1 MRHKYMGNTMSDKI
15 NQNNQ
20 EIHIENRWSNA
31 KAISWVTVGTGLFA
45 IIFSS
50 AKFADGSISTFQILF
65 FRYIGGLL
73 SLFLIASVSGG
84 LRSYHSSKPFLYFL
98 RAGFGA
104 TGAGA
109 IMFASANMPI
119 VDATALGLLYVVF
132 IVPLGVIF
140 LSDKITRQHLFGIT
154 LCGGGT
160 AIIMLSRGAFSSIDA
175 AYTIPAAVAILG
187 AALLALEG
195 FMIKVL
201 SYVDKPLTVLLY
213 TNAFGLFITGAFAA
227 MSWTGISLI
236 NSFPYLILG
245 VVAISAQ
252 YCIVRGYKLAA
263 LSIVAPVDYSW
274 LIFTALIGYIFFNE
288 VPTVP
293 VIVGSCILAV
303 GGTVLAIIRSTSPSV
318 EAKDIGRLQSVD

>member
-1 MRHKYMGNTMSDKI
+1 MRHKYIGNNMSSKI
-15 NQNNQ
+15 NQNKQ
-20 EIHIENRWSNA
+20 EIQLEHRWSNA
-31 KAISWVTVGTGLFA
+31 KAISWVTIGTGLFA

-84 LRSYHSSKPFLYFL
+84 LRTYHSPKPFLYFL

-175 AYTIPAAVAILG
+175 AYIIPAAVAVLG
-187 AALLALEG
+187 AVLLALEG

-201 SYVDKPLTVLLY
+201 SDVDRPLTVLLY
-213 TNAFGLFITGAFAA
+213 TNAFGLFITGSFATT
-227 MSWTGISLI
+227 SWKYISLI

-263 LSIVAPVDYSW
+263 LSIVAPIDYSW

-288 VPTVP
+288 VPTIP
-293 VIVGSCILAV
+293 VILGSCILAV

-318 EAKDIGRLQSVD
+318 EANDIGRVQSVD

>member
-1 MRHKYMGNTMSDKI
+1 
-15 NQNNQ
+15 
-20 EIHIENRWSNA
+20 
-31 KAISWVTVGTGLFA
+31 
-45 IIFSS
+45 
-50 AKFADGSISTFQILF
+50 
-65 FRYIGGLL
+65 
-73 SLFLIASVSGG
+73 
-84 LRSYHSSKPFLYFL
+84 
-98 RAGFGA
+98 
-104 TGAGA
+104 
-109 IMFASANMPI
+109 MFASANMPI

-175 AYTIPAAVAILG
+175 AYIIPAAVAILG

-201 SYVDKPLTVLLY
+201 SDVDKPLTVLLY

-252 YCIVRGYKLAA
+252 YCMVRGYKLAA

>member
-1 MRHKYMGNTMSDKI
+1 MSDKVEH
-15 NQNNQ
+15 NKQNVQ
-20 EIHIENRWSNA
+20 PENTWSNA
-31 KAISWVTVGTGLFA
+31 KAIFWVAVGTGLFS
-45 IIFSS
+45 ITFSS
-50 AKFADGSISTFQILF
+50 AKFADGSISTFQILL

-84 LRSYHSSKPFLYFL
+84 LRSYHSPKPLLYFL

-132 IVPLGVIF
+132 IVPLGIIF
-140 LSDKITRQHLFGIT
+140 LRDNITRQHLFGIT
-154 LCGGGT
+154 LCGVGT
-160 AIIMLSRGAFSSIDA
+160 AIIMLSRGAFSFIDA
-175 AYTIPAAVAILG
+175 TYTIPATVAILG

-201 SYVDKPLTVLLY
+201 SNFDKPLTVLLY
-213 TNAFGLFITGAFAA
+213 TNAFGLFITGAFAIL
-227 MSWTGISLI
+227 SWKDISLMH
-236 NSFPYLILG
+236 SLPYLLLG
-245 VVAISAQ
+245 VVAIAAQ

-263 LSIVAPVDYSW
+263 LSIVAPIDYSW
-274 LIFTALIGYIFFNE
+274 LIFTALIGYVFFNE

-293 VIVGSCILAV
+293 VIVGSCVLAV
-303 GGTVLAIIRSTSPSV
+303 GGTVLAIIQSTSQSV
-318 EAKDIGRLQSVD
+318 EANDTGRLRSVD